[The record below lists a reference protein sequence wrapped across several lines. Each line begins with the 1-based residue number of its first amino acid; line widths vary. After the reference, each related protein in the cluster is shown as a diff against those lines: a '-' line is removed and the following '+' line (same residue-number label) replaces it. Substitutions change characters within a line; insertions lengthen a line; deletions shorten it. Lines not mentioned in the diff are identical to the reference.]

1 MRILLIDNHWVAR
14 AGMKNVL
21 RDLEDDLDLAEAGSL
36 SEATSQI
43 ASNSD
48 LDLILLDL
56 LLSDVDGLEGLAIL
70 RERVPQ
76 VPIVVFSNGERRQEI
91 LDSINLGAVGFI
103 PKSADGAEI
112 LKGLRHVLGGGIF
125 LPRSLIEV
133 GEKQRQNDRRSDMA
147 LTGRDSLKAILTD
160 RQHEIFELL
169 SKGKTNEEI
178 ADELGLSKHT
188 VRIHI
193 SAIRAKIGAK
203 NRTQAVVIAG
213 KHFGGQKGD

>member
-36 SEATSQI
+36 SEATSEI

-103 PKSADGAEI
+103 PKSADG
-112 LKGLRHVLGGGIF
+112 
-125 LPRSLIEV
+125 
-133 GEKQRQNDRRSDMA
+133 
-147 LTGRDSLKAILTD
+147 
-160 RQHEIFELL
+160 
-169 SKGKTNEEI
+169 
-178 ADELGLSKHT
+178 
-188 VRIHI
+188 
-193 SAIRAKIGAK
+193 
-203 NRTQAVVIAG
+203 
-213 KHFGGQKGD
+213 